1 MCKLNIPLSVIR
13 LWTSSLGHYSPNNTT
28 PWFSDCICNILGNT
42 AEKEFQNS
50 SRSWTE
56 SQVVKVGN
64 YKMITQWQLSQG
76 EEFGG
81 RKKKWVNWIMRY
93 KLPVIK
99 ELILEDIMYSI
110 IAKGGRG

>member
-1 MCKLNIPLSVIR
+1 
-13 LWTSSLGHYSPNNTT
+13 
-28 PWFSDCICNILGNT
+28 
-42 AEKEFQNS
+42 
-50 SRSWTE
+50 
-56 SQVVKVGN
+56 
-64 YKMITQWQLSQG
+64 MITQWQLSQG